1 MKTILSIF
9 RQAPAPDLR
18 LPCALSIGN
27 FDGVHLGHQAMIAR
41 VCDAAKRLELSPTIL
56 TFAPH
61 PRQYFARLNRR
72 PELSP
77 PQITGLRDK
86 LTALACAGIHRVV
99 LARFNRA
106 MAEMSASDFVTQW
119 LAVELNVRWVLVGE
133 DFRFGRQRTGDVHLL
148 KKLGQRCGIDVHT
161 LSDITDEQGRRIS
174 SSEVRGAL
182 AAGDMNRAA
191 SLLGRPYAMTG
202 HIVHGKKLGRTLN
215 MPTMN
220 MRVTPRC
227 AARSGIYVVR
237 AHGLGLTPRPGVAS
251 LGVRPTVEN
260 DGRILLETHLF
271 DLNVDAYGKLVRVE
285 LLQHLRDE
293 EKFPDLPTLTA
304 AMHADALHARAY
316 FALHGL

>member
-1 MKTILSIF
+1 M
-9 RQAPAPDLR
+9 
-18 LPCALSIGN
+18 
-27 FDGVHLGHQAMIAR
+27 HLGHQAMIAR
-41 VCDAAKRLELSPTIL
+41 VCEAAERLALTPTIL

-61 PRQYFARLNRR
+61 PRQYFAHLNRR

-86 LTALACAGIHRVV
+86 LTALACAGVNRVV

-106 MAEMSASDFVTQW
+106 MAEMSASGFVTQW
-119 LAVELNVRWVLVGE
+119 LAIDLNVRWLLVGE
-133 DFRFGRQRTGDVHLL
+133 DFKFGRQRTGDIHSL
-148 KKLGQRCGIDVHT
+148 KELGHQCGIEVHT
-161 LSDITDEQGRRIS
+161 MRDVTDDQGRRIS

-182 AAGDMNRAA
+182 AEGDMSRAA
-191 SLLGRPYAMTG
+191 SLLGRPYGMTG
-202 HIVHGKKLGRTLN
+202 HIIHGKKLGRTLN

-227 AARSGIYVVR
+227 AARSGIYAVR
-237 AHGLGLTPRPGVAS
+237 AHGLGSSPLPGVAS

-304 AMHADALHARAY
+304 AMHADAQHARAY

>member
-1 MKTILSIF
+1 MKPNLSIF
-9 RQAPAPDLR
+9 RQAPAPELR
-18 LPCALSIGN
+18 PPCALSIGN
-27 FDGVHLGHQAMIAR
+27 FDGVHRGHQVMIAQ
-41 VCDAAKRLELSPTIL
+41 VCEAADRLGLSPTIL

-61 PRQYFARLNRR
+61 PRQYFAHLNRR

-86 LTALACAGIHRVV
+86 LTALACAGINRVV
-99 LARFNRA
+99 LARFNQS
-106 MAEMSASDFVTQW
+106 MAEMTASDFVTQW
-119 LAVELNVRWVLVGE
+119 LAIELNVRWVLVGE
-133 DFRFGRQRTGDVHLL
+133 DFRFGRQRAGDIHLL
-148 KKLGQRCGIDVHT
+148 KELGHQCGIEVHT

-182 AAGDMNRAA
+182 AAGEMSRAA
-191 SLLGRPYAMTG
+191 SLLGRPYGMTG

-237 AHGLGLTPRPGVAS
+237 AHGLGSSPLPGVAS

-304 AMHADALHARAY
+304 AMHADAQHARAY

>member
-1 MKTILSIF
+1 M
-9 RQAPAPDLR
+9 
-18 LPCALSIGN
+18 
-27 FDGVHLGHQAMIAR
+27 HLGHQAMIAR
-41 VCDAAKRLELSPTIL
+41 VCEAAERLALTPTIL

-61 PRQYFARLNRR
+61 PRQYFAHLNRR

-86 LTALACAGIHRVV
+86 LTALACAGVNRVV

-119 LAVELNVRWVLVGE
+119 LAIDLNVRWLLVGE
-133 DFRFGRQRTGDVHLL
+133 DFKFGRQRTGDIHSL
-148 KKLGQRCGIDVHT
+148 KELGHQCGIEVHT
-161 LSDITDEQGRRIS
+161 MRDVTDDQGRRIS

-182 AAGDMNRAA
+182 AEGDMSRAA
-191 SLLGRPYAMTG
+191 SLLGRPYGMTG
-202 HIVHGKKLGRTLN
+202 HIIHGKKLGRTLN

-227 AARSGIYVVR
+227 AARSGIYAVR
-237 AHGLGLTPRPGVAS
+237 AHGLGSSPLPGVAS

-304 AMHADALHARAY
+304 AMHADAQHARAY

>member
-1 MKTILSIF
+1 VKPNLSIF
-9 RQAPAPDLR
+9 RQAPAPELR
-18 LPCALSIGN
+18 PPCALSIGN
-27 FDGVHLGHQAMIAR
+27 FDGVHRGHQVMIAQ
-41 VCDAAKRLELSPTIL
+41 VCEAADRLGLSPTIL

-61 PRQYFARLNRR
+61 PRQYFAHLNRR

-86 LTALACAGIHRVV
+86 LTALACAGINRVV
-99 LARFNRA
+99 LARFNQS
-106 MAEMSASDFVTQW
+106 MAEMTASDFVTQW
-119 LAVELNVRWVLVGE
+119 LAIELNVRWVLVGE
-133 DFRFGRQRTGDVHLL
+133 DFRFGRQRAGDIHLL
-148 KKLGQRCGIDVHT
+148 KELGHQCGIEVHT

-182 AAGDMNRAA
+182 AAGEMSRAA
-191 SLLGRPYAMTG
+191 SLLGRPYGMTG
-202 HIVHGKKLGRTLN
+202 HIVHGKKLGRTLD

-237 AHGLGLTPRPGVAS
+237 AHGLGSSPLPGVAS

-304 AMHADALHARAY
+304 AMHADAQHARAY

>member
-9 RQAPAPDLR
+9 RQAPSLDLR

-27 FDGVHLGHQAMIAR
+27 FDGVHRGHQAMIAQ
-41 VCDAAKRLELSPTIL
+41 VCQAAERLDLSPTIL

-61 PRQYFARLNRR
+61 PRQYFAQVNHR

-86 LTALACAGIHRVV
+86 LTALADAGIERIV
-99 LARFNRA
+99 LARFNQA

-119 LAVELNVRWVLVGE
+119 LARELNVRWVLVGE
-133 DFRFGRQRTGDVHLL
+133 DFRFGRQRAGDVSLL
-148 KKLGQRCGIDVHT
+148 REIGQTCGIEVHT
-161 LSDITDEQGRRIS
+161 LSDITDEHGHRIS

-182 AAGDMNRAA
+182 AAGDVGRAA
-191 SLLGRPYAMTG
+191 GLLGRPYGMTG

-237 AHGLGLTPRPGVAS
+237 VHGLGTTPLPGVAS
-251 LGVRPTVEN
+251 LGVRPTVED

-271 DLNVDAYGKLVRVE
+271 DLNVDAYGKIVCVE

-304 AMHADALHARAY
+304 AMHADAQHARAY
-316 FALHGL
+316 FAPHGL

>member
-9 RQAPAPDLR
+9 RQAPAPEFR

-27 FDGVHLGHQAMIAR
+27 FDGVHRGHQAMIAQ
-41 VCDAAKRLELSPTIL
+41 VCEAAARLNLTPTIL

-61 PRQYFARLNRR
+61 PRQYFAQLNHR

-86 LTALACAGIHRVV
+86 LTALAHAGIARVV
-99 LARFNRA
+99 LARFDRA
-106 MAEMSASDFVTQW
+106 MAEMSAADFLTQW
-119 LAVELNVRWVLVGE
+119 LAVELNVKWLLVGE
-133 DFRFGRQRTGDVHLL
+133 DFRFGRQRAGDVHLL
-148 KKLGQRCGIDVHT
+148 RDLGRQCGIEVHT
-161 LSDITDEQGRRIS
+161 LSDVTDEHGHRIS
-174 SSEVRGAL
+174 SSEVRAAL
-182 AAGDMNRAA
+182 AAGDVTRAS
-191 SLLGRPYAMTG
+191 SLLGRPYGMTG
-202 HIVHGKKLGRTLN
+202 HIIHGKKLGRTLS

-237 AHGLGLTPRPGVAS
+237 AHGLGPAPIAGVAS

-304 AMHADALHARAY
+304 AMHADAQHARAY

>member
-1 MKTILSIF
+1 MKTFLNIF
-9 RQAPAPDLR
+9 RQAPAPHLR

-27 FDGVHLGHQAMIAR
+27 FDGVHRGHQAMIAQ
-41 VCDAAKRLELSPTIL
+41 VCEAAKRLKLSPTIL

-61 PRQYFARLNRR
+61 PRQYFSQLHHR

-86 LTALACAGIHRVV
+86 LTALANAGIERVV
-99 LARFNRA
+99 LARFNRS
-106 MAEMSASDFVTQW
+106 MAEMSANDFVTKW
-119 LAVELNVRWVLVGE
+119 LAIELNARWILVGE
-133 DFRFGRQRTGDVHLL
+133 DFRFGYQRTGDVKLL
-148 KKLGQRCGIDVHT
+148 KMLGQQCGIEVHT
-161 LSDITDEQGRRIS
+161 LRDITDQQGHRIS
-174 SSEVRGAL
+174 SSEVRAAL
-182 AAGDMNRAA
+182 AAGDMTRAA
-191 SLLGRPYAMTG
+191 SLLGRPYGMTG

-237 AHGLGLTPRPGVAS
+237 VHGLASEPLPGVAS
-251 LGVRPTVEN
+251 LGVRPTVED

-271 DLNVDAYGKLVRVE
+271 DVNVDAYGKLVRVE

-304 AMHADALHARAY
+304 AMHADAQHARAY